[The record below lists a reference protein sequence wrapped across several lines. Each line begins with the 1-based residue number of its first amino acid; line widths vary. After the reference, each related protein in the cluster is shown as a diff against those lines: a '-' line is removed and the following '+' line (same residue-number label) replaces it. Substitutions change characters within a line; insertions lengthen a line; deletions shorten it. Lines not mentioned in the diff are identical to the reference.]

1 MPDTPIINECLSF
14 ADAFFLYLEQPGAP
28 LNVAA
33 ISAFEGVIPLDECR
47 EYVESRLPLIPRF
60 LKRVVIPPL
69 SIGPPTLQFDQQ
81 FNICNHVHEINLKHG
96 TDTEWKSVVSEILS
110 THLDRSR
117 PLWDITLL
125 HGLKDR
131 RTGVVVRIHHCLVD
145 GVAGVGLLNVLLN
158 PSPVTPPLS
167 GEKWTIPAP
176 SPQDP
181 GAVLLDSLISSCFTT
196 GQALLSV
203 HSELLRMAQP
213 VAAPKENGTHAE
225 QIQDAVRP
233 LSCIAPL
240 ENFAQLLSEL
250 VQPTERLPFNI
261 MCSGPQK
268 FDWTE
273 LSMAEIATVRQACN
287 ATVNEVVLTVLSAAL
302 RRYAELHKVSV
313 TGRNLRLVVP
323 VNVRTEGQSNGSGNQ
338 ITFLPVDIPFSASE
352 PRKFL
357 SLVQERITFSKTA
370 HGAELIGMMAMLLA
384 ATPPPIQL
392 LAGEVLS
399 RLPISLCNSICTNIH
414 GPKTP
419 LYLLGHK
426 MLSTYP
432 CVPIGGEMGMNCAV
446 MSYDGSLFVGFTGD
460 AQAIPDLPILAAFFA
475 ESFAELLAAV
485 LAPIPKITKPRRK
498 MKAPVPKPEAAPVS
512 SAETVPASS
521 TETAPMSSTEP
532 APVPSAETTFSEDT
546 VEAVFA

>member
-1 MPDTPIINECLSF
+1 MSDTCANECLSF

-33 ISAFEGVIPLDECR
+33 ISAFEGVIPLDTCR

-69 SIGPPTLQFDQQ
+69 NIGPPTLQYDQHFD
-81 FNICNHVHEINLKHG
+81 ICNHVNEIDLKQG
-96 TDTEWKSVVSEILS
+96 TDAEWKSVVSGILS

-125 HGLKDR
+125 HGLKDE
-131 RTGVVVRIHHCLVD
+131 RTGVIVRIHHCLVD
-145 GVAGVGLLNVLLN
+145 GVAGVGLLNVLLD
-158 PSPVTPPLS
+158 PSPVVPPMS
-167 GEKWTIPAP
+167 DEKWSMPAP
-176 SPQDP
+176 PRQDP
-181 GAVLLDSLISSCFTT
+181 GAVLLDSLINTCFST
-196 GQALLSV
+196 GQALLTV

-213 VAAPKENGTHAE
+213 AVAPKEKGTDAE
-225 QIQDAVRP
+225 QIQAAVRP

-240 ENFAQLLSEL
+240 GDLARLLAEL
-250 VQPTERLPFNI
+250 AQPTERLPFNI

-273 LSMAEIATVRQACN
+273 LPMEEIAAVRQACD
-287 ATVNEVVLTVLSAAL
+287 ATVNEVVLTVLGAAL
-302 RRYAELHKVSV
+302 RRYAELHNVKVEA
-313 TGRNLRLVVP
+313 RNLRLVVP
-323 VNVRTEGQSNGSGNQ
+323 VNVRTEGKSNGNGNQ
-338 ITFLPVDIPFSASE
+338 ITFLPVDVPFDACE

-357 SLVQERITFSKTA
+357 SLVQERIKFSRTA
-370 HGAELIGMMAMLLA
+370 HGADLVGMVAMLVG
-384 ATPPPIQL
+384 ATPPPIQS
-392 LAGEVLS
+392 LAGEALS

-446 MSYDGSLFVGFTGD
+446 MSYDGTLFVGFTGD
-460 AQAIPDLPILAAFFA
+460 AQAIPDLSTLAVYFA
-475 ESFAELLAAV
+475 ESFAELRDAV
-485 LAPIPKITKPRRK
+485 AIPITKNKQPRRK
-498 MKAPVPKPEAAPVS
+498 IKVAVPEPQEVSVSEVSVSEVPVS
-512 SAETVPASS
+512 DA
-521 TETAPMSSTEP
+521 ETAP
-532 APVPSAETTFSEDT
+532 SESPT
-546 VEAVFA
+546 EAVFV